1 MPYGLKAR
9 AFARAFVCVS
19 VFGLAL
25 AAAAQPASAHGRRP
39 AASRAHRRLAASIT
53 PAPPFQLPGGTDN
66 APHDVDCLTDA
77 VYYEARGE
85 SPAGQAAVAQVVL
98 NRVRHPA
105 FPKTICGVVF
115 QGVHSARGCQ
125 FSFVCNGA
133 MNRPLEAD
141 AWRRAQDIAT
151 HALTGGVMAAVGD
164 ATNFHAVR
172 AGVSFGRGLTQVAR
186 IGLQVFFRLS
196 GYAGDADLFS
206 AQPQLSLDEAK
217 PARAEIHPTGA
228 PVLASAPTPPVKIDA
243 TPAAAS
249 AKDPVPKAAALSG

>member
-1 MPYGLKAR
+1 MLGQRARPSADPGRPDSRRRGDHSGELPGPPRHLCRGAQPPSPSRTKTVLPYGLKAR

-115 QGVHSARGCQ
+115 QGAGQRKTDCQ
-125 FSFVCNGA
+125 FSFVCDGSMRATRDN
-133 MNRPLEAD
+133 EAWD
-141 AWRRAQDIAT
+141 RAQHIA
-151 HALTGGVMAAVGD
+151 
-164 ATNFHAVR
+164 
-172 AGVSFGRGLTQVAR
+172 AR
-186 IGLQVFFRLS
+186 
-196 GYAGDADLFS
+196 
-206 AQPQLSLDEAK
+206 
-217 PARAEIHPTGA
+217 
-228 PVLASAPTPPVKIDA
+228 
-243 TPAAAS
+243 
-249 AKDPVPKAAALSG
+249 ALSGVVLADIGGATHFHATRLDTQWGDGLVKVAQVGL